1 MEVKLKK
8 VVAKETVDP
17 TPIIV
22 SNNGKESIVIEEPEE
37 IHMPQKISENDESG
51 TKKESIGES
60 AAPTSGKKVKRI
72 VKRKVIRKVKK
83 VKASSMDDEDEE
95 DITNKKNNTLSPLG
109 HVRVQK
115 VPMSITLTPANDDP
129 ISDTSEGYESSD
141 RQEALR
147 KNSLVKIEDRRPT
160 DKIKKRR
167 KKLSPKIRAEFP
179 RVESPDEISSMS
191 NESNMNMNPLEDLS
205 LDDEDL
211 KKESLRSDD
220 TVPASD
226 LTSCAEKVETST
238 EINKISDISQN
249 TILSSE
255 IETSPKV
262 PEPKPVEEKPKSPE
276 TKTVEEKPKALES
289 TPVEEKLKLRKS
301 QKNMNPKLAE
311 EKIKTPEPV
320 EQKPRTPEPVE
331 EKPKTSQPK
340 PIEEKP
346 IVPEPKPVEEK
357 PKTPEPFEEK
367 PKVPEPKPVEE
378 KPKTPE
384 PFEEK
389 PKVPESVEEKP
400 ESPEPSPVEEKP
412 QVPEPK
418 SVEEK
423 PKAPEPKPVE
433 EKPKTPE
440 PKLVEEKSD
449 EKKVKSE
456 TIDET
461 AIDNQTKKVKK
472 VVKKVKEGSK
482 EVKSEDK
489 TDAEATHETKI
500 TAPTPEESDKPD
512 SQGVDTPTNI
522 ESLPS
527 TEKNI
532 PPSRGDSNHKGKN
545 HPSEPLVFQS
555 LKVKTEEETKD
566 TLPKQRKQVRF
577 IENENHEIQP
587 EIKIIEND
595 KKVRKITKR
604 VKVNRVD
611 KVKQL
616 RLEKLQTM
624 LINLSHQKEM
634 SSLLDSSM
642 NIPSIPVQMAL
653 LSFCEDELNHVSIV
667 NQVITEEA
675 SKGSVSYKDIGYK
688 CLITI
693 LQNDFNTM
701 DSLASMTLPTILFE
715 SEKMNKQLTKITFLN
730 SLSQG
735 SQKRGGSRK
744 KNAFFDALASEI
756 PRQAVYKLFQDIS
769 SNSISIHELEPLEI
783 ISQIPGL
790 ESEEARIPLLSIC
803 KSELERHDER
813 TLEVVPVEMLIE
825 GYFQHPEYFS
835 SDNIQSQKLQLGV
848 QKVEP
853 SESQISVEEVSTI
866 KMPKERPQSMRGKV
880 IISDDHLRESH
891 SVTEPPTLTESLSLQ
906 TPTYSKNIQRAA
918 LLICE
923 KVLTPSTVKEIIL
936 DEYGCIPEETHLC
949 TLDIGDKIIA
959 KSLERVPLSTSLS
972 EYCIQPEFFEP
983 NPNESH
989 KAEMSVEVS
998 KVVQVQDFEQD
1009 KTCGNDIPP
1018 LEIVPQIAI
1027 KRTIFPITNLESAQT
1042 QIALVSICKDILEEL
1057 QIDTLDLIDVEKCIV
1072 GPYKDKP
1079 LIGLTAL
1086 DKTLEIIPALET
1098 LRDFY
1103 VSPTY
1108 FETESLE
1115 KQKQRIKESIVSENN
1130 YVSICEYL
1138 DSVHKMTDID
1148 NHKETLQSGPSYF
1161 SDEYDTAN
1169 NFLPTADL
1177 SISQLQS
1184 AIQDIFQNI
1193 NQTSNVLSL
1202 PLKYESLL
1210 RQEPHV
1216 LDEIICQEMLSI
1228 KRIPKDIGFKVL
1240 VHTLEHV
1247 PLQNITSTFF
1257 ESPEYFISQ
1266 HELQKQYS
1274 YLLFNCSANRRQIL
1288 PLEEACP
1295 YAPQGFLKCVASIIQ
1310 DVSEGKIIND
1320 IVTTFESGK
1329 YFELEKIES
1338 QMALLS
1344 IAESLLAPST
1354 VREIITEELELSG
1367 TKALPSIG
1375 LRPFVQA
1382 IEEISL
1388 DVKSVTPLINSTCFE
1403 KESVKEKFAI
1413 VQSLALEL
1421 SSQGCEEKTAMEDLP
1436 KQSVQNAIANIHKC
1450 VKQGQMVSEVVDE
1463 IASLEVDCHLNQ
1475 EKQFGLLK
1483 TALRIAD
1490 APLIQELLTH
1500 EKTKTLES
1508 SASSQNLGVK
1518 IWLKVSDFNDSFS
1531 FIESQKQY
1539 APLLDFADTFYT
1551 AKGEETVGELP
1562 KATLKSKTKKAI
1574 LSLSD
1579 SIKEGTPTYQVFT
1592 IYNPKQ
1598 YPELSTPQSQCC
1610 LLTHAAKINNAACY
1624 KEVTSY
1630 LNQNEKLPKVLSLIG
1645 TRALISAFEDST
1657 VCQQNTVPCFD
1668 ALNYSDKKA
1677 RATISRIMK
1686 EATLV
1691 SEAKLSDSKDALEAN
1706 TFTTTP
1712 PSEISALVSYQDDIK
1727 HGKSVKEVFEMI
1739 NPDFFPSISK
1749 IESQMAILST
1759 VERLSV
1765 VPIIEEIIV
1774 QELPGPNNFSNN
1786 LLKTLG
1792 TKALLSIVDKT
1803 PRDVKEILSFVRP
1816 EDLAPNS
1823 VKAKIAQVL
1832 NIATESNIAQEETS
1846 KVVNQKYKGPMK
1858 AIADIALRLEH
1869 GASVE
1874 EVNAAFE
1881 AHEFPEL
1888 ENIGSQMA
1896 MIKVVERVGQSALI
1910 HQVLLQEKASEVENV
1925 DKNRKLSSQIGFKAL
1940 MSTLIHEPYKTEEVI
1955 TSFNPKDFSKEDVAL
1970 EEYAKLVHNSKELE
1984 IAQASEIS
1992 TEIKEFIDA
2001 DVKRASSSEVKS
2013 ELVTTDTVSSKS
2025 STTKVTTVQSGEAV
2039 QMSSSVT
2046 DVTKLSIKEGDVF
2059 FALATFVSDTGEA
2072 MNLVEGEKVHVL
2084 EWNNNDW
2091 WYVRKHITEES
2102 GWVPAQ
2108 YLKDEQ
2114 TYTRYVHKKL
2124 VEKIE
2129 KLPVFEQPKA
2139 GEDTFAPKII
2149 TKVKTMS
2156 AIDGCQ
2162 VVFTCQIE
2170 GSPRPQI
2177 TWFRQTA
2184 IIKPSQDF
2192 QISYADDNVAT
2203 LVIKEV
2209 FPEDAGTFTC
2219 VAKNCVGYA
2228 SSSADLMVER
2238 PLSDHGG
2245 AEKHDRRSLS
2255 RESSLADIVEGIP
2268 PTFAQR
2274 PQTKNAEEGSNTELE
2289 CRFVAIPEA
2298 EVRWFH
2304 NKVELKD
2311 SERLTIH
2318 HQADM
2323 HMYCSIIKITETR
2336 KGDAGTYEV
2345 FAKNREGEA
2354 SNTLILNVIAKTIS
2368 QQPPMIVKSLTPTIC
2383 KIGDSIKMEAVIT
2396 GKPKPILSWL
2406 HNGAPLNTNDSNI
2419 KLTDKENI
2427 YCLTISNVNQ
2437 SHDGDYLIKA
2447 ENEFGL
2453 AQTQANLC
2461 VQGQQISFV
2470 RPLED
2475 VEIKEC
2481 TNYEMSLEISDENA
2495 NITWQKDGQEIKEDE
2510 ADYKFKKDG
2519 RKRSLIINS
2528 STVHHEGEYVASV
2541 GDQECSCELTVIE
2554 LPPEFVKSLNPCN
2567 LKSGETGVFE
2577 IELSKG
2583 DAVTRWF
2590 KHGLEIEFNHRIQLI
2605 IDGKKQRLEIHNA
2618 DIKDAGEYSVIVGEK
2633 SCTALLFVEEP
2644 KVSFVGKLKKVTTGA
2659 VGQSVKLTVK
2669 LSKDDVNVKW
2679 LKDGQEISD
2688 GPHYSFETD
2697 GTMKTLIINDATLS
2711 DVASYTCVA
2720 ECISTITDVEL
2731 SGGDQKLTIK
2741 DEEISNSQEIISTR
2755 GQDITLNVPFV
2766 ETCQKPQVMWLFQGQ
2781 EISQSEKIQ
2790 IKITRKSVSITIKHA
2805 QSIDCGVYTAKLS
2818 NSVSETSVDFVV
2830 RIKDKPTPPRGPAMV
2845 EWKSDDFMELRWNI
2859 PESDGGSAI
2868 LEYIVERKEESLGK
2882 NVSYNFRIIARNEVG
2897 LSDAFI
2903 VEETFTATS
2912 SSIGGSKKCLPG
2924 SPNVQVTDVTS
2935 KSVTLQWSPPLHN
2948 GGAELIEYVLEK
2960 KISTSHS
2967 WERAATVDPSV
2978 TLFTVENLKER
2989 CQYYFRISAVNEV
3002 GAGEPT
3008 STEIVSLRTHAR
3020 PPSSPTSPLE
3030 IHSVGPTTIIVE
3042 WGAPE
3047 SDGGAPLEGYRKVAV
3062 RDAKRHMW
3070 MEVGRV
3076 KADTQK
3082 LKVQD
3087 LAEGHQ
3093 YFIRIFAKNEVGF
3106 SDPLENE
3113 EAVKVV
3119 RPADYKEEEP
3129 VEKDKMDDTPSLS
3142 FSTTETLSS
3151 WMRESH
3157 MDADIQS
3164 YTTSSTLRR
3173 DEYFF
3178 RIWYYAKKL
3187 FK

>member
-1 MEVKLKK
+1 
-8 VVAKETVDP
+8 
-17 TPIIV
+17 
-22 SNNGKESIVIEEPEE
+22 
-37 IHMPQKISENDESG
+37 
-51 TKKESIGES
+51 
-60 AAPTSGKKVKRI
+60 
-72 VKRKVIRKVKK
+72 
-83 VKASSMDDEDEE
+83 
-95 DITNKKNNTLSPLG
+95 
-109 HVRVQK
+109 
-115 VPMSITLTPANDDP
+115 
-129 ISDTSEGYESSD
+129 
-141 RQEALR
+141 
-147 KNSLVKIEDRRPT
+147 
-160 DKIKKRR
+160 
-167 KKLSPKIRAEFP
+167 
-179 RVESPDEISSMS
+179 
-191 NESNMNMNPLEDLS
+191 
-205 LDDEDL
+205 
-211 KKESLRSDD
+211 
-220 TVPASD
+220 
-226 LTSCAEKVETST
+226 
-238 EINKISDISQN
+238 
-249 TILSSE
+249 
-255 IETSPKV
+255 
-262 PEPKPVEEKPKSPE
+262 
-276 TKTVEEKPKALES
+276 
-289 TPVEEKLKLRKS
+289 
-301 QKNMNPKLAE
+301 
-311 EKIKTPEPV
+311 
-320 EQKPRTPEPVE
+320 
-331 EKPKTSQPK
+331 
-340 PIEEKP
+340 
-346 IVPEPKPVEEK
+346 
-357 PKTPEPFEEK
+357 
-367 PKVPEPKPVEE
+367 
-378 KPKTPE
+378 
-384 PFEEK
+384 
-389 PKVPESVEEKP
+389 
-400 ESPEPSPVEEKP
+400 
-412 QVPEPK
+412 
-418 SVEEK
+418 
-423 PKAPEPKPVE
+423 
-433 EKPKTPE
+433 
-440 PKLVEEKSD
+440 
-449 EKKVKSE
+449 
-456 TIDET
+456 
-461 AIDNQTKKVKK
+461 
-472 VVKKVKEGSK
+472 
-482 EVKSEDK
+482 
-489 TDAEATHETKI
+489 
-500 TAPTPEESDKPD
+500 
-512 SQGVDTPTNI
+512 
-522 ESLPS
+522 
-527 TEKNI
+527 
-532 PPSRGDSNHKGKN
+532 
-545 HPSEPLVFQS
+545 
-555 LKVKTEEETKD
+555 
-566 TLPKQRKQVRF
+566 
-577 IENENHEIQP
+577 
-587 EIKIIEND
+587 
-595 KKVRKITKR
+595 
-604 VKVNRVD
+604 
-611 KVKQL
+611 
-616 RLEKLQTM
+616 
-624 LINLSHQKEM
+624 
-634 SSLLDSSM
+634 
-642 NIPSIPVQMAL
+642 
-653 LSFCEDELNHVSIV
+653 
-667 NQVITEEA
+667 
-675 SKGSVSYKDIGYK
+675 
-688 CLITI
+688 
-693 LQNDFNTM
+693 
-701 DSLASMTLPTILFE
+701 
-715 SEKMNKQLTKITFLN
+715 
-730 SLSQG
+730 
-735 SQKRGGSRK
+735 
-744 KNAFFDALASEI
+744 
-756 PRQAVYKLFQDIS
+756 
-769 SNSISIHELEPLEI
+769 
-783 ISQIPGL
+783 
-790 ESEEARIPLLSIC
+790 
-803 KSELERHDER
+803 
-813 TLEVVPVEMLIE
+813 
-825 GYFQHPEYFS
+825 
-835 SDNIQSQKLQLGV
+835 
-848 QKVEP
+848 
-853 SESQISVEEVSTI
+853 
-866 KMPKERPQSMRGKV
+866 
-880 IISDDHLRESH
+880 
-891 SVTEPPTLTESLSLQ
+891 
-906 TPTYSKNIQRAA
+906 
-918 LLICE
+918 
-923 KVLTPSTVKEIIL
+923 
-936 DEYGCIPEETHLC
+936 
-949 TLDIGDKIIA
+949 
-959 KSLERVPLSTSLS
+959 
-972 EYCIQPEFFEP
+972 
-983 NPNESH
+983 
-989 KAEMSVEVS
+989 
-998 KVVQVQDFEQD
+998 
-1009 KTCGNDIPP
+1009 
-1018 LEIVPQIAI
+1018 
-1027 KRTIFPITNLESAQT
+1027 
-1042 QIALVSICKDILEEL
+1042 
-1057 QIDTLDLIDVEKCIV
+1057 
-1072 GPYKDKP
+1072 
-1079 LIGLTAL
+1079 
-1086 DKTLEIIPALET
+1086 
-1098 LRDFY
+1098 
-1103 VSPTY
+1103 
-1108 FETESLE
+1108 
-1115 KQKQRIKESIVSENN
+1115 
-1130 YVSICEYL
+1130 
-1138 DSVHKMTDID
+1138 
-1148 NHKETLQSGPSYF
+1148 
-1161 SDEYDTAN
+1161 
-1169 NFLPTADL
+1169 
-1177 SISQLQS
+1177 
-1184 AIQDIFQNI
+1184 
-1193 NQTSNVLSL
+1193 
-1202 PLKYESLL
+1202 
-1210 RQEPHV
+1210 
-1216 LDEIICQEMLSI
+1216 
-1228 KRIPKDIGFKVL
+1228 
-1240 VHTLEHV
+1240 
-1247 PLQNITSTFF
+1247 
-1257 ESPEYFISQ
+1257 
-1266 HELQKQYS
+1266 
-1274 YLLFNCSANRRQIL
+1274 
-1288 PLEEACP
+1288 
-1295 YAPQGFLKCVASIIQ
+1295 
-1310 DVSEGKIIND
+1310 
-1320 IVTTFESGK
+1320 
-1329 YFELEKIES
+1329 
-1338 QMALLS
+1338 
-1344 IAESLLAPST
+1344 
-1354 VREIITEELELSG
+1354 
-1367 TKALPSIG
+1367 
-1375 LRPFVQA
+1375 
-1382 IEEISL
+1382 
-1388 DVKSVTPLINSTCFE
+1388 
-1403 KESVKEKFAI
+1403 
-1413 VQSLALEL
+1413 
-1421 SSQGCEEKTAMEDLP
+1421 
-1436 KQSVQNAIANIHKC
+1436 
-1450 VKQGQMVSEVVDE
+1450 
-1463 IASLEVDCHLNQ
+1463 
-1475 EKQFGLLK
+1475 
-1483 TALRIAD
+1483 
-1490 APLIQELLTH
+1490 
-1500 EKTKTLES
+1500 
-1508 SASSQNLGVK
+1508 
-1518 IWLKVSDFNDSFS
+1518 
-1531 FIESQKQY
+1531 
-1539 APLLDFADTFYT
+1539 
-1551 AKGEETVGELP
+1551 
-1562 KATLKSKTKKAI
+1562 
-1574 LSLSD
+1574 
-1579 SIKEGTPTYQVFT
+1579 
-1592 IYNPKQ
+1592 
-1598 YPELSTPQSQCC
+1598 
-1610 LLTHAAKINNAACY
+1610 
-1624 KEVTSY
+1624 
-1630 LNQNEKLPKVLSLIG
+1630 
-1645 TRALISAFEDST
+1645 
-1657 VCQQNTVPCFD
+1657 
-1668 ALNYSDKKA
+1668 
-1677 RATISRIMK
+1677 
-1686 EATLV
+1686 
-1691 SEAKLSDSKDALEAN
+1691 
-1706 TFTTTP
+1706 
-1712 PSEISALVSYQDDIK
+1712 
-1727 HGKSVKEVFEMI
+1727 
-1739 NPDFFPSISK
+1739 
-1749 IESQMAILST
+1749 
-1759 VERLSV
+1759 
-1765 VPIIEEIIV
+1765 
-1774 QELPGPNNFSNN
+1774 SNN

-2868 LEYIVERKEESLGK
+2868 LEYIVERKEESKKSWKQVGISINTKMEIRGLGK

-3047 SDGGAPLEGYRKVAV
+3047 SDGGAPLEGYKVAV

-3119 RPADYKEEEP
+3119 RPAG
-3129 VEKDKMDDTPSLS
+3129 M
-3142 FSTTETLSS
+3142 
-3151 WMRESH
+3151 
-3157 MDADIQS
+3157 
-3164 YTTSSTLRR
+3164 RR
-3173 DEYFF
+3173 D
-3178 RIWYYAKKL
+3178 L
-3187 FK
+3187 